1 MASRIPSF
9 DEYYELVD
17 NYLDS
22 DDFTVTVNDE
32 TREQL
37 ITSLIVIIEDFYN
50 SHQYIT
56 IDEVLN
62 GSFEDDLEEL
72 KTTLKEEAN
81 ILLNEYISSIQ
92 FDQNSKYDIPEGIVE
107 TDDRFGDV
115 ISSSIDAVTN
125 QLKEDVST
133 KAHYYSI
140 FMMPQTS
147 TSITFNMN
155 SNFKRFVDRFKDG
168 IDFNFQA
175 VKGTIERNYLSFV
188 YGENA
193 LFYWVPSGRNTCAW
207 CYMIADMGAMP
218 LSAFPKDHPN
228 GACQLIPAN
237 PNKYSDIYQAIRGEL

>member
-1 MASRIPSF
+1 MANRIPSF
-9 DEYYELVD
+9 DEYYDLVD

-22 DDFTVTVNDE
+22 NDFTITVNDE
-32 TREQL
+32 ERERI
-37 ITSLIVIIEDFYN
+37 ITQLIVIIENFYN
-50 SHQYIT
+50 THQYIT
-56 IDEVLN
+56 INEVLN
-62 GSFEDDLEEL
+62 GSFDEDLKEL
-72 KTTLKEEAN
+72 KTTLKQEAN
-81 ILLNEYISSIQ
+81 NLLEEYITTIKLEQ
-92 FDQNSKYDIPEGIVE
+92 DTQYDIPQGIVE
-107 TDDRFGDV
+107 VDDRFGDV
-115 ISSSIDAVTN
+115 IDSSVDAVTN
-125 QLKEDVST
+125 QLRDDVTT

-175 VKGTIERNYLSFV
+175 VKGTVERKYLSFV

-207 CYMIADMGAMP
+207 CYMIAGMGAMP

>member
-32 TREQL
+32 ERERIITQL
-37 ITSLIVIIEDFYN
+37 IVSIEDFYN
-50 SHQYIT
+50 TYKYIT

-62 GSFEDDLEEL
+62 GSFNKNIEEL
-72 KTTLKEEAN
+72 KTTLKKEAN
-81 ILLNEYISSIQ
+81 NLLKDYIDKIKL
-92 FDQNSKYDIPEGIVE
+92 DQYTKYDIPQGIVDVNE
-107 TDDRFGDV
+107 RFGDV
-115 ISSSIDAVTN
+115 IDSSVDAVIN
-125 QLKEDVST
+125 QLKDDVAT

-147 TSITFNMN
+147 TSLTFNMN
-155 SNFKRFVDRFKDG
+155 SNFRRFVDRFKDG

-175 VKGTIERNYLSFV
+175 VKGTIERKYLSFV

-237 PNKYSDIYQAIRGEL
+237 PDKYSNIYQAIRGEL